1 MKNEFVETENIKK
14 FDAALSALERR
25 GAQEACLMV
34 VDGQPGL
41 GKTTSLYRW
50 AAQNDAVYL
59 RAKKEWTPAWFLN
72 ELLAE
77 LNVNDPAHAFQKRF
91 NQAMEA
97 LLKRQSVMLAQRRTF
112 SVVIDEADHISRNS
126 RIMET
131 IRDFSDLG
139 DIVFILVGM
148 GKLRDNVTALPQ
160 IASRIAQYV
169 HFEPATIDDVRL
181 FLRSICEVPV
191 GDDIVQFVHQVTR
204 GFNREIKEAIANIER
219 VGLRGEFDAENPL
232 HLSDMAGKLLVNDRQ
247 TGAAIRIP
255 EVI

>member
-1 MKNEFVETENIKK
+1 MKNDFVETENIKK

-59 RAKKEWTPAWFLN
+59 RAKKEWAPGWFLN

-148 GKLRDNVTALPQ
+148 GKLRDNLTALPQ
-160 IASRIAQYV
+160 VASRVGQYV
-169 HFEPATIDDVRL
+169 HFEPASPADVRL
-181 FLRSICEVPV
+181 FINTICDVPV
-191 GDDIVQFVHQVTR
+191 ADDLTNFVHQVTR

-219 VGLRGEFDAENPL
+219 AGKRGEFNAENPM

-247 TGAAIRIP
+247 TGAPIFVP

>member
-1 MKNEFVETENIKK
+1 MKNEFVETENIKR
-14 FDAALSALERR
+14 FDACLSALERR

-41 GKTTSLYRW
+41 GKTTSLTRW
-50 AAQNDAVYL
+50 AAQNDAVFL
-59 RAKKEWTPAWFLN
+59 RAKKEWTPRWFLE
-72 ELLAE
+72 ELLKE

-112 SVVIDEADHISRNS
+112 SVVIDEADHISRS
-126 RIMET
+126 GRIMET

-148 GKLRDNVTALPQ
+148 GKLRDNLTGLPQ
-160 IASRIAQYV
+160 IASRVAQYV
-169 HFEPATIDDVRL
+169 HFEPATIDDVRC
-181 FLRSICEVPV
+181 FIKEICEVPV
-191 GDDIVQFVHQVTR
+191 ADDVVQFVHQVTR

-219 VGLRGEFDAENPL
+219 AGKRGEFNNETPMQL
-232 HLSDMAGKLLVNDRQ
+232 IDMAGKLLVNDRQ
-247 TGAAIRIP
+247 TGAPIFVP

>member
-1 MKNEFVETENIKK
+1 MKNEFVETENIKR
-14 FDAALSALERR
+14 FDTCLSALERR

-72 ELLAE
+72 ELLGE

-112 SVVIDEADHISRNS
+112 SVVIDEADHISRSS

-148 GKLRDNVTALPQ
+148 GKLRDNLTALPQ
-160 IASRIAQYV
+160 IARRVAQYV

-181 FLRSICEVPV
+181 FLQSICEVPV
-191 GDDIVQFVHQVTR
+191 GDDIVQYVHQVTR
-204 GFNREIKEAIANIER
+204 GYNREIKEAIANIER
-219 VGLRGEFDAENPL
+219 AGKRGEFDAENPM

-247 TGAAIRIP
+247 TGAAIFVP